1 MTTENSGAIAPGDDE
16 AMFDALASG
25 QDIPET
31 EEPALVETETEEAP
45 QAQEPETSQEVNQ
58 PETEQDDPKLAK
70 VRDGLLREL
79 KEAREAAREQR
90 EMNARL
96 IAQFEAMRPQIQ
108 KTVEAPQKP
117 KEFFDYEDPFQAIE
131 HKIVEQVS
139 PVLQQ
144 FREMQVYNARLTAQ
158 NTLGNDAVKEAEEAF
173 NNAART
179 GQIDPVEHARIN
191 NSPNPFAAAVEWHN
205 RNKVL
210 QTVGTDLG
218 AWETKFKE
226 RLKSDP
232 AFMAEMMEAAR
243 AKAMS
248 SAPVVNAKPQ
258 TSLPSVS
265 RMGAAA
271 PIGRA
276 DSNDLDD
283 EALFDALASKKN

>member
-1 MTTENSGAIAPGDDE
+1 MTTDNSGVSTPVDDD
-16 AMFDALASG
+16 ALFDALASG

-31 EEPALVETETEEAP
+31 EDAAPVETETEEAP
-45 QAQEPETSQEVNQ
+45 QAQEAEPDPEVKEPEPEQE
-58 PETEQDDPKLAK
+58 DPRIAK

-96 IAQFEAMRPQIQ
+96 MAQFEAMRPQNR
-108 KTVEAPQKP
+108 EAPQAPQRP

-131 HKIVEQVS
+131 QKIVEQVS
-139 PVLQQ
+139 PVVSQL
-144 FREMQVYNARLTAQ
+144 REMQVYNARLTAQ
-158 NTLGNDAVKEAEEAF
+158 NTLGNEVVNEAEEAF

-191 NSPNPFAAAVEWHN
+191 NSPNPFAAAVEWHK
-205 RNKVL
+205 RQQVL
-210 QTVGTDLG
+210 RTVGNDLG
-218 AWETKFKE
+218 AYEKSFRE

-232 AFMAEMMEAAR
+232 AFMAEVLATAR
-243 AKAMS
+243 AQATGL
-248 SAPVVNAKPQ
+248 APVVNAKPQ

-276 DSNDLDD
+276 DSDD
-283 EALFDALASKKN
+283 IDDAALFDKYAAKK